1 MDLSSNEEYYILV
14 STPSSSP
21 DQPVEDVQPVY
32 HSSAE
37 GIHRVELCTHASRDD
52 LLLLLLLVVLLF
64 LLQVM
69 VGVVGGKGDAVR
81 ERVGVGVKLT
91 GVEGRKVSGQALP
104 CQQGDV
110 AEQLVDLKTSS
121 SKVRVVVLVVVREYN
136 IYRKK
141 FLKLVII
148 GSEKN
153 STNKNNNNL

>member
-32 HSSAE
+32 HSSAK
-37 GIHRVELCTHASRDD
+37 GIHRVELCTQASRDD
-52 LLLLLLLVVLLF
+52 LLLLLLLVLLF

-91 GVEGRKVSGQALP
+91 GVEGRKVSGQALT

-121 SKVRVVVLVVVREYN
+121 SKVRVVVLVVVR
-136 IYRKK
+136 
-141 FLKLVII
+141 
-148 GSEKN
+148 
-153 STNKNNNNL
+153 

>member
-14 STPSSSP
+14 STLSSSP

-37 GIHRVELCTHASRDD
+37 GIHRVELCTQASRDD

-91 GVEGRKVSGQALP
+91 GVEGRKVSGQALT

-121 SKVRVVVLVVVREYN
+121 SKVRVVVLVVVR
-136 IYRKK
+136 
-141 FLKLVII
+141 
-148 GSEKN
+148 
-153 STNKNNNNL
+153 